1 MVHGKE
7 RQIIDEQCHTL
18 YSTCHKPH
26 LDAVDGYGRSVS
38 EVRHERDLPPASD
51 VHGIQPSRNLELLP
65 R

>member
-1 MVHGKE
+1 MVQFKRKANNRRAVPRSAWHE
-7 RQIIDEQCHTL
+7 
-18 YSTCHKPH
+18 PH

-38 EVRHERDLPPASD
+38 EVRHERDFPPASD